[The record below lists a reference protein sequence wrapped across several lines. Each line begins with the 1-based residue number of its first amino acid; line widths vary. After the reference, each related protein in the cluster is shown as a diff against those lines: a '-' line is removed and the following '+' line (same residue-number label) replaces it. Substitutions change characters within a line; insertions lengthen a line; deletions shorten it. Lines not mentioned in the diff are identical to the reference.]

1 MPHTLFPRADA
12 ATKARLEAD
21 EVVKYCDDFAWS
33 DTPLGAIPEWP
44 DALRSAA
51 RMMMVSEVPMVMMAG
66 EGQGVLIYNSGY
78 AHFAGDRHP
87 AIFGQPV
94 LEAWPEVADFNRENL
109 RRGFAGESWYLADE
123 ELVLNRT
130 GRFESAWMNLNYSPV
145 LDECG
150 KVLAVLVIVVETT
163 ARFKA
168 ERALAQ
174 SQEKLELAL
183 HSSGL
188 VGTWDWDIKRDRVTA
203 DERFAKLYSVPIDE
217 AARGLPIEEFFS
229 SIHPDDRVRVQADIA
244 EAMAKLGAARFEYR
258 LVQSDGSIRWVVASG
273 KVDGDDQGRA
283 ARFPGVVVDITAER
297 RIAEQLAESEQRFR
311 LLADSMPQIVWS
323 TLPDGFHDYYNAR
336 WYEYTGVPDG
346 STDGE
351 GWNDMFHP
359 EDQQRAWEV
368 WRHSLETGEPYHIE
382 YRLRH
387 NSGIYRWVL
396 GRALPMRDTTGR
408 IIRWFGTCT
417 DIHETKLAQEE
428 REVIAQELSHRIKNI
443 FAVIGG
449 IVSLA
454 ARSHPEAAEFAER
467 LRGRIFALGRAHDF
481 VRPHSRASQPRANPG
496 SLTGLVAELLQPYN
510 DGEVSRVVFTGP
522 DADIDDG
529 VATPLALL
537 FHELATN
544 AAKYGALS
552 SPEGRVEIATSIEG
566 DEYRLAWR
574 EHGGPKPAPSAAGFG
589 TKLISLSVEGQLHGR
604 IERHFGDEGLEV
616 LVTLPREQLRRKA
629 QLKRE
634 PASPHQA
641 NQTA

>member
-21 EVVKYCDDFAWS
+21 ELVKLCDDFAWS
-33 DTPLGAIPEWP
+33 ETPIGAIRDWP

-51 RMMMVSEVPMVMMAG
+51 RMMLVSEVPMVMMAG
-66 EGQGVLIYNSGY
+66 DGQGVLIYNSGY
-78 AHFAGDRHP
+78 ADFAGDRHP
-87 AIFGQPV
+87 AIFGRPV
-94 LEAWPEVADFNRENL
+94 LEAWPEIADFNRENL
-109 RRGFAGESWYLADE
+109 RRGFAGESWYLADQ

-130 GRFESAWMNLNYSPV
+130 GRFESAWLNLNYSPV

-183 HSSGL
+183 NSSGL

-203 DERFAKLYSVPIDE
+203 DERFAKLYSVPVEE
-217 AARGLPIEEFFS
+217 AASGLPIEDFFS
-229 SIHPDDRVRVQADIA
+229 AIHPDDRARVQAEIS
-244 EAMAKLGAARFEYR
+244 EAMTTLGSARFEYR
-258 LVQSDGSIRWVVASG
+258 LVQSDGSIRWVVSSG
-273 KVDGDDQGRA
+273 KVDGDQSGRP

-297 RIAEQLAESEQRFR
+297 RVAEQLAESEQRFR
-311 LLADSMPQIVWS
+311 LLADSMPQMVWS
-323 TLPDGFHDYYNAR
+323 TLPDGYHDYYNAR

-351 GWNDMFHP
+351 GWSGMFHP
-359 EDQQRAWEV
+359 DDQDRARDLWQ
-368 WRHSLETGEPYHIE
+368 HSLETGEPYHIE

-387 NSGIYRWVL
+387 NSGVYRWVL
-396 GRALPMRDTTGR
+396 GRALPMLDATGK
-408 IIRWFGTCT
+408 ITRWFGTCT

-496 SLTGLVAELLQPYN
+496 SLNGLVAELLQPYN
-510 DGEVSRVVFTGP
+510 VGDLQRVTFAGP

-529 VATPLALL
+529 AATPLALL

-552 SPEGRVEIATSIEG
+552 NPDGRVEIETSISG
-566 DEYRLAWR
+566 DDYRLAWR
-574 EHGGPKPAPSAAGFG
+574 EHGGPKPSPNGAGFG
-589 TKLISLSVEGQLHGR
+589 SKLISLSVEGQLHGR
-604 IERHFGDEGLEV
+604 IERQYADNGLQVTVV
-616 LVTLPREQLRRKA
+616 LPLEHLRRKA

-634 PASPHQA
+634 LETPHQA
-641 NQTA
+641 NQTT